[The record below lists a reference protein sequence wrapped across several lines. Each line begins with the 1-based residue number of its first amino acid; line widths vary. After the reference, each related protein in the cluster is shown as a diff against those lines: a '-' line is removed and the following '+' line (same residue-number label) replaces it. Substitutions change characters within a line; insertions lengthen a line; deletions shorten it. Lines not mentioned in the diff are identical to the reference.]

1 MKEIKY
7 GSDKK
12 FAKKVEFLDNP
23 EKRGDIPPEKL
34 LNLLPINKQDK
45 VLDLG
50 AGTGY
55 MTIPT
60 AKWVEGPVYALDI
73 DPKMLAII
81 NAKARDE
88 NITNIQT
95 LEDSIDAFLLR
106 HHSIDL
112 VLASLVLHEIE
123 PLSLALERIKQV
135 LKTNGHFVC
144 LEFEKE
150 ENPNHSHP
158 RIAAAVM
165 EQEIKDAG
173 LSITKKL
180 QPKDGIYII
189 IARKN
194 K

>member
-1 MKEIKY
+1 MKEI
-7 GSDKK
+7 DRK

-23 EKRGDIPPEKL
+23 EKRGDLSPEKL
-34 LNLLPINKQDK
+34 LNLLPINKHDK

-55 MTIPT
+55 ITIPT
-60 AKWVEGPVYALDI
+60 AKMVEGPVYALDI
-73 DPKMLAII
+73 DAKMLTII

-95 LEDSIDAFLLR
+95 LEGSINDFHLPD
-106 HHSIDL
+106 HSIDL
-112 VLASLVLHEIE
+112 VLASLVLHEVE
-123 PLSLALERIKQV
+123 PLSLALKRIKQV
-135 LKTNGHFVC
+135 LKADGHFVC
-144 LEFEKE
+144 VEFEKE

-158 RIAAAVM
+158 RIASPVM
-165 EQEIKDAG
+165 EKEIKNAG